1 MEHIGLFGGTFNPI
15 HVGHLRAIQEVQN
28 RFVLDKCYLIPAALP
43 PHKEP
48 GDVIDAK
55 YRLEMIRLAVSE
67 YSNGLLNSV
76 IISDIELKRSG
87 PSYTIDT
94 VNYFK
99 SIFPD
104 YSRLYLILGIDA
116 FLEINTWKS
125 YSELFY
131 LTAFIVMTR
140 LGAQEAIGAEG
151 ALKWK
156 ILEDYIKE
164 KISSSYKFSISQS
177 CFVHNKKQTIFFV
190 DIDSLDISSTEI
202 RNLIKNGRSIKFFV
216 PEKVEDFIISNG
228 FYI

>member
-28 RFVLDKCYLIPAALP
+28 RFALDKFYIIPAALP

-48 GDVIDAK
+48 GDVVDAK

-67 YSNGLLNSV
+67 YSDRLNSV
-76 IISDIELKRSG
+76 IISDVELKRSG

-94 VNYFK
+94 VNHFK
-99 SIFPD
+99 SILPD

-116 FLEINTWKS
+116 FLEIDTWKS
-125 YSELFY
+125 CSDLFY

-140 LGAQEAIGAEG
+140 SRGIDSEG

-156 ILEDYIKE
+156 VLEDYIKE
-164 KISSSYKFSISQS
+164 KISGTYKFSISRS
-177 CFVHNKKQTIFFV
+177 CFVHDEKQTIFFV
-190 DIDSLDISSTEI
+190 DIDSPDISSTKI
-202 RNLIKNGRSIKFFV
+202 RDLIKKGMPINSMV
-216 PEKVEDFIISNG
+216 PKKIEDFIISKG
-228 FYI
+228 FYV